1 MIILRREVSFFIY
14 KLKEEG
20 GFMES
25 IGNIVVYI
33 IMACAVAGAIGAIR
47 NPDQGIG
54 KEFMSGMHTVGH
66 IFVPAAGIMAS
77 IPYLSQ
83 FIDKVI
89 GPFFNRIG
97 ADPAIAATTILAS
110 DMGGY
115 PLANV
120 LKTTNEGL
128 VMALIVGFMS
138 GATIVF
144 SIPMGLAMLDKRDH
158 KYMALGVMS
167 GVLTIPI
174 GAFIASSLVLLFN
187 TKVRNVIDTTSP
199 STTDFIITYGQIII
213 NLLPLL
219 IFVILIAAGLKFVPN
234 VMIKGFMIFGRTMDA
249 LIKLV
254 LVFSIVEIFTGVFST
269 MFGAWG
275 FDPIMA
281 DEADQFRALE
291 TAGYIGIMLA
301 GAFPMVYLLRKYAS
315 KPLEAAGRKV
325 GLSSTGSAGMLATIA
340 NILAMYSLVRSMRP
354 KDKVI
359 NIAFGVCAAF
369 LLGDH
374 LSFTANFQPTII
386 LPVLIGKLSAGLIA
400 VGLAYWLSVP
410 TALKLEKEDREKGII
425 GKNEYLDDKDLIVDE
440 KSQSAV

>member
-1 MIILRREVSFFIY
+1 MEMIGTI
-14 KLKEEG
+14 
-20 GFMES
+20 
-25 IGNIVVYI
+25 IVWI
-33 IMACAVAGAIGAIR
+33 IMICAVIGAIAAIR
-47 NPDQGIG
+47 DSEVGLG
-54 KEFMSGMHTVGH
+54 KEFMNGLHTVGH

-77 IPYLSQ
+77 IPYLTM

-89 GPFFNRIG
+89 SPVFNAIG

-115 PLANV
+115 QLANA
-120 LKTTNEGL
+120 LQQSYEGL

-158 KYMALGVMS
+158 KYMALGIMA
-167 GVLTIPI
+167 GVLSIPI
-174 GAFIASSLVLLFN
+174 GAFISSILIAFFN
-187 TKVRNVIDTTSP
+187 TNVRNVINTTSDP
-199 STTDFIITYGQIII
+199 THAFTIAVTQILI
-213 NLLPLL
+213 NLLPLFV
-219 IFVILIAAGLKFVPN
+219 FVILIAVGLKFLPDI
-234 VMIKGFMIFGRTMDA
+234 MIKAFMIFGRLMDA
-249 LIKLV
+249 GIKLV
-254 LVFSIVEIFTGVFST
+254 LVFSIVEIFTGVFSSL
-269 MFGAWG
+269 FGAWG

-301 GAFPMVYLLRKYAS
+301 GAFPMVYLIRKYFS
-315 KPLEAAGRKV
+315 TPLEAMGGKI
-325 GLSSTGSAGMLATIA
+325 GLSAVGSAGLLATIA
-340 NILAMYSLVRSMRP
+340 NILAMFPLVRDMPP

-386 LPVLIGKLSAGLIA
+386 LPVIIGKLLAGIIA
-400 VGLAYWLSVP
+400 IYFAYKLSVP
-410 TALKLEKEDREKGII
+410 TAVRLEAQDRANGII
-425 GKNEYLDDKDLIVDE
+425 KKGEY
-440 KSQSAV
+440 QN